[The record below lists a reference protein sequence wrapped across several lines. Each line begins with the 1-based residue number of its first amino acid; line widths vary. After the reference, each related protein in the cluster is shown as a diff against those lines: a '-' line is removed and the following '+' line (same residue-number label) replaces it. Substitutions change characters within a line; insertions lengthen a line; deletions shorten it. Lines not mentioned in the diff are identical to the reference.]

1 MTRRPLV
8 LLLVVGALAT
18 GCQFGEPGKRPPCDC
33 PNSEAVVSSI
43 DWVGDG
49 LASDMLSSSESFEG
63 SWPGVGLTFTRFD
76 NLEDAQ
82 AAVDSL
88 YSRLQ
93 AAGLVQADLPAGEPN
108 VSLELH
114 LQGATVT
121 IPAPLVDTDS
131 PERVDNPFYLCIEVE
146 VMAGDARAAEVL
158 QPLVDALGTID

>member
-93 AAGLVQADLPAGEPN
+93 AAGLVQADLPAGESN
-108 VSLELH
+108 VSLERH

>member
-1 MTRRPLV
+1 
-8 LLLVVGALAT
+8 
-18 GCQFGEPGKRPPCDC
+18 
-33 PNSEAVVSSI
+33 
-43 DWVGDG
+43 
-49 LASDMLSSSESFEG
+49 MLSSSESFEG

-82 AAVDSL
+82 AVVDSL

-93 AAGLVQADLPAGEPN
+93 AAGLVQADPIPAGEPN
-108 VSLELH
+108 VSLELN
-114 LQGATVT
+114 LEGATVV